1 MLLDQ
6 PDTLKT
12 RFDSARPYAEFL
24 ASAAAAGAPVAN
36 WPERH
41 AQCALRPDQAAV
53 VSGFV
58 RKMHVLCLTGSWC
71 GDCALQGAAMQ
82 RVAEANPEAIDLRFL
97 LRDDSQA
104 ELAVRAPVNGGLRV
118 PFTWWLAEDF
128 APVHAFGDRTLSRYR
143 SMARKALGDAVVVP
157 SPPPADPVLAV
168 RDEVLAMFERVHLLL
183 RTSGRL
189 RQAHGD

>member
-6 PDTLKT
+6 PDVLKHKFET
-12 RFDSARPYAEFL
+12 ALPYAEFL

-36 WPERH
+36 WSERH
-41 AQCALRPDQAAV
+41 AQCALDADQAAV
-53 VSGFV
+53 VGGFV

-82 RVAEANPEAIDLRFL
+82 RVAEANPEVIDLRFV
-97 LRDDSQA
+97 LRDEAQA

-143 SMARKALGDAVVVP
+143 GMARKALGEDAV
-157 SPPPADPVLAV
+157 PAPAPANPVLTV
-168 RDEVLAMFERVHLLL
+168 RDEVLAMFERVHLVL

>member
-1 MLLDQ
+1 MLIDQ
-6 PDTLKT
+6 PDELQA
-12 RFDSARPYAEFL
+12 RFESALGYEAFL

-36 WPERH
+36 WADRH
-41 AQCALRPDQAAV
+41 AQCALNPDQAAMV
-53 VSGFV
+53 GSFT

-82 RVAEANPEAIDLRFL
+82 RVAQANPEVIDLRFL
-97 LRDDSQA
+97 LRDESQA
-104 ELAVRAPVNGGLRV
+104 DLAVRVPVNGGLRV
-118 PFTWWLAEDF
+118 PFTWWMAEDF

-143 SMARKALGDAVVVP
+143 SMARKTLGEGLVQA
-157 SPPPADPVLAV
+157 PPPENPVTAV

-189 RQAHGD
+189 RQKHGD

>member
-1 MLLDQ
+1 MLIDQ
-6 PDTLKT
+6 PDELQ
-12 RFDSARPYAEFL
+12 RHFESALPYAEFL

-36 WPERH
+36 WADRH
-41 AQCALRPDQAAV
+41 TQCALNPDQTAMV
-53 VSGFV
+53 GSFV

-82 RVAEANPEAIDLRFL
+82 RVAEANPEVIDLRFL
-97 LRDDSQA
+97 LRDESQA
-104 ELAVRAPVNGGLRV
+104 PLAVRAPVNGGLRV
-118 PFTWWLAEDF
+118 PFTWWMAEDF

-143 SMARKALGDAVVVP
+143 SMARKTLGEGVVQAP
-157 SPPPADPVLAV
+157 APADPVATV

-189 RQAHGD
+189 RQKHGD

>member
-1 MLLDQ
+1 MLIDE
-6 PDTLKT
+6 PETLK
-12 RFDSARPYAEFL
+12 RYFEAALPYDAFLTAAE
-24 ASAAAAGAPVAN
+24 AAGAPVAN

-41 AQCALRPDQAAV
+41 AQCALSPDQTAV
-53 VSGFV
+53 VGGFV

-82 RVAEANPEAIDLRFL
+82 RVAEANPGVIDLRFL
-97 LRDDSQA
+97 LRDESQA
-104 ELAVRAPVNGGLRV
+104 ALAVRAPVNGGLRV

-143 SMARKALGDAVVVP
+143 SMARKALGDHAVQA
-157 SPPPADPVLAV
+157 PPEPDPVRAV

-189 RQAHGD
+189 REKHED